1 MKKLVFY
8 SAMEIENNLRLEQLI
23 KQNISFIY
31 SGTILQSENYKHY
44 IVSQQSEKIE
54 KDSSAFLR
62 VTDT

>member
-31 SGTILQSENYKHY
+31 SGTILHSENY
-44 IVSQQSEKIE
+44 
-54 KDSSAFLR
+54 
-62 VTDT
+62 